1 MVGVMEKNKALLQ
14 TLKKIPIFKGL
25 SPTHVQKILGLC
37 EAKTFKEKETVC
49 AQGSDSD
56 EMFILI
62 SGELGV
68 MGEDQVNIAL
78 LHPITTVGEMGMFN
92 RHKRS
97 ASVEAIKQSKVLVI
111 ERSPFEY
118 LLRNEAEMRM
128 RVYQNIV
135 EILSSKIVNDNSR
148 ARDYLLHRVQTEK
161 ELRVLRNMLDV
172 AVRALAEKDGI
183 SAEQV
188 RVQLEERAGDDRLS
202 ILVVDDEEA
211 VRQFVRDVLADYAV
225 SEAGD
230 GEEALISIRAQ
241 RPDLVIADIKMPRM
255 DGFALADQL
264 RREFPDIPIVAL
276 SGYIDANEIEGHNF
290 IGFLEK
296 PMRLDEFRSLVEG
309 AFVREAS
316 S

>member
-1 MVGVMEKNKALLQ
+1 MEKNKALLQ

-25 SPTHVQKILGLC
+25 SPSHVQKVLGLC
-37 EAKTFKEKETVC
+37 EAKTFKEKETIC

-68 MGEDQVNIAL
+68 MDEGGLSIAT

-118 LLRNEAEMRM
+118 LLRSEAEMRM

-148 ARDYLLHRVQTEK
+148 ARDYLLNRLRGEK
-161 ELRVLRNMLDV
+161 ELRTMGNMLDM
-172 AVRALAEKDGI
+172 AVRLLAERDGI
-183 SAEQV
+183 STEQV
-188 RVQLEERAGDDRLS
+188 RAQLEEQAGGERLN
-202 ILVVDDEEA
+202 ILVVDDEEP
-211 VRQFVRDVLADYAV
+211 VRQLVRDSLADYAV
-225 SEAGD
+225 SEASD
-230 GEEALISIRAQ
+230 GEEALASIRIQ
-241 RPDLVIADIKMPRM
+241 RPDLVIADIKMPKM
-255 DGFALADQL
+255 DGFALAEQL
-264 RREFPDIPIVAL
+264 RQEFPDLPVIAL
-276 SGYIDANEIEGHNF
+276 SGYINANEIEGHNF
-290 IGFLEK
+290 VGFLEK
-296 PMRLDEFRSLVEG
+296 PMRLDEFRNMIAG
-309 AFVREAS
+309 ALAREI
-316 S
+316 

>member
-1 MVGVMEKNKALLQ
+1 MEKNKALLQ

-25 SPTHVQKILGLC
+25 SPSHVQKLLGLC
-37 EAKTFKEKETVC
+37 EAKTFKEKEVVC

-68 MGEDQVNIAL
+68 ISEGGINIAI
-78 LHPITTVGEMGMFN
+78 LHPITTVGEMGLFN

-111 ERSPFEY
+111 ERSPFDY
-118 LLRNEAEMRM
+118 LLRNEAEIRL
-128 RVYQNIV
+128 RIYQNIV
-135 EILSSKIVNDNSR
+135 EILSGKIVNDNAR
-148 ARDYLLHRVQTEK
+148 ARDYLLNRVRSEK
-161 ELRVLRNMLDV
+161 ELRTLRNMLNL
-172 AVRALAEKDGI
+172 AVRTLAEKDGI
-183 SAEQV
+183 PTEQV
-188 RVQLEERAGDDRLS
+188 REKLAEQAGGGRLN
-202 ILVVDDEEA
+202 ILVVDDEEL
-211 VRQFVRDVLADYAV
+211 VRQFVRDSLADYAV

-230 GEEALISIRAQ
+230 GEEALKSIRAQ
-241 RPDLVIADIKMPRM
+241 RPDLVITDIKMPKM

-264 RREFPDIPIVAL
+264 RQEFPELPVVAL

-296 PMRLDEFRSLVEG
+296 PMRLDEFREMIEG
-309 AFVREAS
+309 ALAREI
-316 S
+316 